1 MTENLPRLIPD
12 TVKDPGESENT
23 KQGKCQKTPMPI
35 TVKLQNVKDKENILK
50 QSRGKNT
57 LPMGEQIEELHSISP
72 KKPYKWEESGVI
84 YLKCWEKNT
93 TSLEFFTLLNYL
105 SEVKET

>member
-1 MTENLPRLIPD
+1 MGIPEEGKKNIELLETIVTENLPRLIPD
-12 TVKDPGESENT
+12 TITDPGKSENT

-57 LPMGEQIEELHSISP
+57 LPMGEQIEELYSISP
-72 KKPYKWEESGVI
+72 KKPCK
-84 YLKCWEKNT
+84 
-93 TSLEFFTLLNYL
+93 
-105 SEVKET
+105 